1 MTEGSI
7 WKKIIFFAMPIF
19 LGNLFQQLY
28 NVVDSLVVGNVLGK
42 EALAAVTSTGSLI
55 FLIIGFLGGLFVGA
69 GVIIS
74 RYFGAG
80 NEEKLKVAI
89 HTTMAAAI
97 IAGIFVTVF
106 GMLLTPLFLRWTGT
120 PDDVFHEATVYLRL
134 YFAGGLFMVLYNAC
148 VGIFQAVGDSRHP
161 LYYLV
166 TAAITNIIL
175 DILFVAYFGMGVAGA
190 AIATGISQL
199 LSAFLAFRK
208 LTTTG
213 EFYRLEISKIRINIP
228 MLKRLVSMG
237 LPSGIQNSVV
247 AFANVIVQA
256 NINTFGSVHMAGNG
270 SYTKLEGFAFLPIIS
285 FSMALTTFVGQN
297 MGAQKFDRVR
307 KGARFGLLTGTVLAE
322 IIGVIL
328 WFYSPTLIA
337 FFNSQP
343 DVVSSGTDRAR
354 IICLFYFLLALS
366 HLLSGILRGL
376 GKTQVPMYVMLISW
390 CVIRI
395 TYIII
400 MVRYI
405 PDIRVVYWAYP
416 ITWLIST
423 AAFILYY
430 FKTGGLNNLDK
441 IKMA

>member
-208 LTTTG
+208 LTTTR

-256 NINTFGSVHMAGNG
+256 NINMFGSVHMAGNG

-395 TYIII
+395 TYITI